1 MQKTALNVSGIVFLA
16 VALLHVW
23 RYLLK
28 VPVTFGATQIPIE
41 LSFVG
46 AVVGFLLA
54 LWMFSAARKQG
65 S

>member
-1 MQKTALNVSGIVFLA
+1 MQKTALNVSGVIFLV
-16 VALLHVW
+16 VALAHVW

-28 VPVTFGATQIPIE
+28 VPVTFGATRIPLE

-46 AVVGFLLA
+46 AVAGFLLA
-54 LWMFSAARKQG
+54 LWMFSSARK

>member
-1 MQKTALNVSGIVFLA
+1 MQRNALMVSGVIFLA

-28 VPVTFGATQIPIE
+28 VPVTFGQTVIPLE

-46 AVVGFLLA
+46 AVAAFFLA
-54 LWMFSAARKQG
+54 LWMFSAARNKQ
-65 S
+65 